1 MQIMKDKWK
10 IDSGIRGPENT
21 AVKKKLI
28 SQIEISESDEFILIH
43 TSFFCNFLKETICSF
58 CSKKCVSASITERNG
73 LCVNVVLYCKNCY
86 TVIGEN
92 FTSSRMESTNSRQA
106 AFVMNRKAVEST
118 NDIQNITFSLKL
130 TKVMKSVM
138 PLMRVLLVVWKSRL
152 LWSFKSRLGRKNGI
166 WGI

>member
-10 IDSGIRGPENT
+10 IDSGIRGPEKT

-28 SQIEISESDEFILIH
+28 SQIDVSESDEFILFH
-43 TSFFCNFLKETICSF
+43 TSFFCNFLNETICSF

-73 LCVNVVLYCKNCY
+73 LCVKVVLYCKNFD

-106 AFVMNRKAVEST
+106 AFVVNRKAV
-118 NDIQNITFSLKL
+118 
-130 TKVMKSVM
+130 
-138 PLMRVLLVVWKSRL
+138 
-152 LWSFKSRLGRKNGI
+152 
-166 WGI
+166 